1 MLIFFNFTIFSF
13 SNNVRLQIKTFAM
26 EGMIWF
32 VGDFLDTSKE
42 TSSPDYSAIYLDK
55 GKVVYK
61 CNLGKEYV

>member
-1 MLIFFNFTIFSF
+1 
-13 SNNVRLQIKTFAM
+13 M